1 MHFNLYRSVK
11 TYEDIV
17 KDAPYFKEKWAACTR
32 WRKDEKD
39 RLFTN
44 SLSYQFNEI
53 LERRQNTL
61 CDKIEKNFGIK
72 IAEDDRVLIA
82 MKNCFERLLFRN
94 LFFFPHGEG
103 PKRLHDWL
111 HAILFEAFPVCRSL
125 ESRAGVQN
133 FIVDWRR
140 CPKFFF
146 QVIFQRRST
155 ANRINET
162 VAVRFYNQDPYTF
175 RAFFRMLFE

>member
-1 MHFNLYRSVK
+1 MTPFLPLTTKTTIRSEKRVNINLFRNEKKVVFLSRFLPPAVVVQSVCRPFFAHSRFFPHRNK
-11 TYEDIV
+11 RFYNCL
-17 KDAPYFKEKWAACTR
+17 KKQR
-32 WRKDEKD
+32 
-39 RLFTN
+39 
-44 SLSYQFNEI
+44 EI

-61 CDKIEKNFGIK
+61 CDKIEKNFGIE
-72 IAEDDRVLIA
+72 IAEDDRVLIV

-94 LFFFPHGEG
+94 LFFSLHGEG

-133 FIVDWRR
+133 FIVNWRR
-140 CPKFFF
+140 CPKFF
-146 QVIFQRRST
+146 FQRRST

-162 VAVRFYNQDPYTF
+162 VAVR
-175 RAFFRMLFE
+175 